1 MDKKQVR
8 INQDETKSLLSGR
21 TAQTAKSSKK
31 KMNPAQMKEEKELRK
46 RKSKFNNTTRWLPD
60 SAFQTYFGVPAFHL
74 YGRSNVNPVAGGINY
89 GDNMLTHNINAESGA
104 NPPLYQQVY
113 D

>member
-1 MDKKQVR
+1 M
-8 INQDETKSLLSGR
+8 
-21 TAQTAKSSKK
+21 
-31 KMNPAQMKEEKELRK
+31 
-46 RKSKFNNTTRWLPD
+46 
-60 SAFQTYFGVPAFHL
+60 
-74 YGRSNVNPVAGGINY
+74 NY